1 MTLQPKYFQYLES
14 AKQAEVAEKLRS
26 EGFVVEID
34 KPLNNVS
41 FDLVAQKGS
50 HKLAYAFKAGSSPR
64 TSPASLVRLQE
75 AARDAGLEFRIV
87 VVRPPQRSNVQV
99 DHLTEQLT
107 KYMTDEAFPNELDI
121 LSTHTRIEEVSEV
134 EVSDV
139 HIVQEAITV
148 SGTGTVSVELKYGSD
163 SAESPSSGNAFP
175 FQFSATLD
183 HHGRLAHVEK
193 LAVDTSSFYE

>member
-34 KPLNNVS
+34 KPMNDVS
-41 FDLVAQKGS
+41 FDLVAEKGS
-50 HKLAYAFKAGSSPR
+50 LKLAYAFKAGSSPR

-75 AARDAGLEFRIV
+75 AARNAGLEFRIV
-87 VVRPPQRSNVQV
+87 VVRPPQRSNVQI
-99 DHLTEQLT
+99 DHLTEQLAN
-107 KYMTDEAFPNELDI
+107 YMTDEAFPNELDI
-121 LSTHTRIEEVSEV
+121 LSTRTRIEEVSEV

-139 HIVQEAITV
+139 HIGQNAIKV
-148 SGTGTVSVELKYGSD
+148 SGTGTVSVALNYGSD

-175 FQFSATLD
+175 FSFSASLD
-183 HHGRLAHVEK
+183 HHGNLQHVKE
-193 LAVDTSSFYE
+193 LVVDTSSFYE